1 MSVKEVTALR
11 KAGRLK
17 EAYEQALSELRQDQN
32 GWTKSSMFWVLRD
45 LCKQDIAQN
54 DTVNVKER
62 LSQMRSLLDD
72 MYGDDVAERAYESL
86 LKQATPYSAVLS
98 SLSELSKSNAAEAY
112 NKAVEKFGRKAEQLA
127 DNQHVDFAWIIYRY
141 LKANHTQLSSVQVRT
156 VLSDYMQLNVPKP
169 SLVHSMILNFALNFA
184 KENRDF
190 AFFKFV
196 KLWGVEN
203 LRADDFNENSKDGRA
218 IPSLVSR
225 MISVFVENQPVDWQE
240 LFQLLE
246 SNPNCLR
253 HEELV
258 EIRREQEY
266 RHLGHLQKAEQW
278 DELWK
283 AFDAYVSEFAEC
295 GPSVWHSKI
304 LERAWWA
311 MNNDN
316 AWRFLPFA
324 KKWNMENLCDED
336 WKEKVGKDDSKYEP
350 LAIKAAKRCFEIV
363 KSSRLQ
369 LDAKD
374 IKWLLDLYGQ
384 VVEHTKNE
392 WELRRY
398 AMLHLWFGDNEE
410 AIKIY
415 KQVLTELT
423 DRYYVW
429 SELAACVQDNDD
441 EKIGL
446 LLKARS
452 LVSNEGNI
460 GKIHLDLAELWI
472 RKGYKNEA
480 TEELRKYIKNCQK
493 NGWNISDKYTQLV
506 SALNSIENVAEIPD
520 QSKYIE
526 LAEDFVFTD
535 YEWRE
540 FVLTDTWKQNDKRFC
555 RFFDGTDLSFIIKM
569 KQFAVC
575 QSAKRGDVLK
585 FRIKIDEE
593 KKTTSICSRKVAAV
607 QKTITPLVAKKTDKP
622 RWSLLSKVYGYVEYD
637 NEQRHTLHIISQ
649 SSHLAFWEYK
659 TNTLK
664 KGDFVTYRESERE
677 QNGTTKYNANDV
689 RPCPKEEALPHFERR
704 VFVVDNVNTQKQ
716 LFHIASGVGE
726 IGGVIM
732 FDETH
737 LRPNVG
743 DFLELAYCAKI
754 NKNGN
759 RRIVPLAIQPTNETN
774 EMRKSVT
781 GCLEITEKEDKYY
794 AFVDGCYV
802 SAAVLEEF
810 GFDEDCEVSAEAVC
824 STDGSWR
831 IYHLERIE

>member
-253 HEELV
+253 HEELI

-266 RHLGHLQKAEQW
+266 WHLGHLQKAEQW
-278 DELWK
+278 DALWK

-304 LERAWWA
+304 LDCAWWV
-311 MNNDN
+311 MDNDN

-336 WKEKVGKDDSKYEP
+336 WKEKVGKDDSKSMNRSP
-350 LAIKAAKRCFEIV
+350 LK
-363 KSSRLQ
+363 Q
-369 LDAKD
+369 
-374 IKWLLDLYGQ
+374 
-384 VVEHTKNE
+384 
-392 WELRRY
+392 RR
-398 AMLHLWFGDNEE
+398 
-410 AIKIY
+410 
-415 KQVLTELT
+415 
-423 DRYYVW
+423 
-429 SELAACVQDNDD
+429 
-441 EKIGL
+441 
-446 LLKARS
+446 
-452 LVSNEGNI
+452 
-460 GKIHLDLAELWI
+460 
-472 RKGYKNEA
+472 
-480 TEELRKYIKNCQK
+480 
-493 NGWNISDKYTQLV
+493 
-506 SALNSIENVAEIPD
+506 
-520 QSKYIE
+520 
-526 LAEDFVFTD
+526 
-535 YEWRE
+535 
-540 FVLTDTWKQNDKRFC
+540 
-555 RFFDGTDLSFIIKM
+555 
-569 KQFAVC
+569 
-575 QSAKRGDVLK
+575 DVLK
-585 FRIKIDEE
+585 
-593 KKTTSICSRKVAAV
+593 
-607 QKTITPLVAKKTDKP
+607 
-622 RWSLLSKVYGYVEYD
+622 
-637 NEQRHTLHIISQ
+637 
-649 SSHLAFWEYK
+649 
-659 TNTLK
+659 
-664 KGDFVTYRESERE
+664 
-677 QNGTTKYNANDV
+677 
-689 RPCPKEEALPHFERR
+689 
-704 VFVVDNVNTQKQ
+704 
-716 LFHIASGVGE
+716 
-726 IGGVIM
+726 
-732 FDETH
+732 
-737 LRPNVG
+737 
-743 DFLELAYCAKI
+743 
-754 NKNGN
+754 
-759 RRIVPLAIQPTNETN
+759 
-774 EMRKSVT
+774 
-781 GCLEITEKEDKYY
+781 
-794 AFVDGCYV
+794 
-802 SAAVLEEF
+802 
-810 GFDEDCEVSAEAVC
+810 
-824 STDGSWR
+824 
-831 IYHLERIE
+831 